1 MLLSKQF
8 ALLTLSL
15 KRALTFQRILGKLHR
30 NAVEIIKKIKVLNAV
45 IAQNQVVVEEISVA
59 LSTAE
64 VTKLTEERNKL
75 KKRLVDILTQL
86 TG

>member
-8 ALLTLSL
+8 ALLTLNL